1 MRDRILDLRNRAD
14 MESLLLDIPITS
26 CDADGV
32 LRKAQFML
40 GMLRSLPNAVRRIL
54 VSIHCSDVDRAS
66 LTVLVSMILVVDRR
80 AAYPRKLWSY
90 LHNCSHDGRPIKLHR
105 SAGRLGCGCVV
116 NLRRSMIHMKLG
128 V

>member
-1 MRDRILDLRNRAD
+1 MRILDLRNRAD

-54 VSIHCSDVDRAS
+54 VSVHCSDGRQSFIDGFGQHDISRRQTRS
-66 LTVLVSMILVVDRR
+66 LSSQALVLPSQLLARR
-80 AAYPRKLWSY
+80 ETDPVA
-90 LHNCSHDGRPIKLHR
+90 
-105 SAGRLGCGCVV
+105 
-116 NLRRSMIHMKLG
+116 
-128 V
+128 